1 MAVSFVGFAPP
12 GTSGSATLTSFPTA
26 LPAGWAAGDV
36 AVLVAHLSGSALTI
50 STPAG
55 WALLAGPTW
64 PAQEGSASRAYA
76 WSRVLQAGDTA
87 PTLTNSGSVTGG
99 WSCTAYRGAS
109 GVVQAA
115 VATASS
121 TSVTLPTLPGV
132 GAGSALAVGVHC
144 RVTSGTIPTNLTHD
158 GAYLEVVDTAT
169 SRATS
174 NANVRLGSAYRLVGS
189 AGSYGGEQVA
199 SDVTGSMIAVL
210 VELGA
215 ASSDSTTA
223 PDGISVP
230 AAVGD
235 PAASWSTTSDPDGIT
250 VPAELGAPAAS
261 WATESVPVGVQVA
274 VALGDPSAAWSGGAG
289 PDGLAV
295 PVAVGGP
302 GAVWSVDA
310 SPTGVVVPVDLGDPA
325 AGWSVE
331 AVPDG
336 VEVPVA
342 VGAPAVSTPGQRVVR
357 PYSGT
362 VARPGPGV
370 VARPSAGVVVRP

>member
-1 MAVSFVGFAPP
+1 MAVSYVAATS
-12 GTSGSATLTSFPTA
+12 GTSGSATSTSFATT

-36 AVLVAHLSGSALTI
+36 AVLVAHLSGAALTI

-55 WALLAGPTW
+55 WALLASITW

-76 WSRVLQAGDTA
+76 WSRTLQAGDA
-87 PTLTNSGSVTGG
+87 VPTLSNSGSVTGG

-115 VATASS
+115 VATASG
-121 TSVTLPTLPGV
+121 TAVTLPTLPGV
-132 GAGSALAVGVHC
+132 GAGSALAVAAQC
-144 RVTSGTIPTNLTHD
+144 RVASGTIPTNLTHD

-174 NANVRLGSAYRLVGS
+174 NANVRLGAAYRLISS
-189 AGSYGGEQVA
+189 AGSYGGEQVT

-215 ASSDSTTA
+215 ASSDATTA

-230 AAVGD
+230 ATIGD
-235 PAASWSTTSDPDGIT
+235 PAASWSTDSGPDGVT
-250 VPAELGAPAAS
+250 VPASLGAPAAS
-261 WATESVPVGVQVA
+261 WAAEAAPAGVA
-274 VALGDPSAAWSGGAG
+274 VAVGLGDPAAAWSGAAG
-289 PDGLAV
+289 PDGLVV
-295 PVAVGGP
+295 PVAVGSP
-302 GAVWSVDA
+302 AAAWSVNI
-310 SPTGVVVPVDLGDPA
+310 SPAGAAAPVELGEPA
-325 AGWSVE
+325 AGWAGE
-331 AVPDG
+331 TAPDG

-342 VGAPAVSTPGQRVVR
+342 VGGPAALQPGQRVVR

-370 VARPSAGVVVRP
+370 VVRPSAGVVVRP

>member
-1 MAVSFVGFAPP
+1 MAVSYVAATS
-12 GTSGSATLTSFPTA
+12 GTSGSATSTSFATT

-36 AVLVAHLSGSALTI
+36 AVLVAHLSGAALTI

-55 WALLAGPTW
+55 WTLLASITW
-64 PAQEGSASRAYA
+64 PAQEGTASRAYA
-76 WSRVLQAGDTA
+76 WSRTLQAGDAA
-87 PTLTNSGSVTGG
+87 PTLSNSGSVTGG

-115 VATASS
+115 VATASG
-121 TSVTLPTLPGV
+121 TAVTLPTLPGV
-132 GAGSALAVGVHC
+132 GAGSALVSAAQC
-144 RVTSGTIPTNLTHD
+144 RVASGTIPTNLTHD

-174 NANVRLGSAYRLVGS
+174 AANVRLGAAYRVTAS
-189 AGSYGGEQVA
+189 AGGEQVT

-215 ASSDSTTA
+215 ASSDAVTA

-230 AAVGD
+230 ATIGD
-235 PAASWSTTSDPDGIT
+235 PAASWSTDSGPDGMT
-250 VPAELGAPAAS
+250 VPASLGAPAAS
-261 WATESVPVGVQVA
+261 WAADAAPAGVAVPVA
-274 VALGDPSAAWSGGAG
+274 VGDPAAAWSGAAA

-295 PVAVGGP
+295 PVAMGSP
-302 GAVWSVDA
+302 AAAWSVDVA
-310 SPTGVVVPVDLGDPA
+310 PGGVAVPVELGEPA
-325 AGWSVE
+325 AGWAGE

-342 VGAPAVSTPGQRVVR
+342 VGVPAVSVPGQRVVR